1 MHDKNTKNNLKFN
14 RINSGKINYEKIKKK
29 KKKIFIFNFENV
41 SLKNT

>member
-29 KKKIFIFNFENV
+29 EKNFYF
-41 SLKNT
+41 

>member
-29 KKKIFIFNFENV
+29 RKKFLFLILGMF
-41 SLKNT
+41 L